1 MRRKTS
7 LIAGT
12 SAAVFFLAFFVT
24 TTACSS
30 LLRGSPLDG
39 LERLREGRSMRSSS
53 ADPNWQDGNADA
65 RPVPPGE
72 TLIVAD
78 LEGPGVITHIWFTI
92 AADDPHHHRSMTIR
106 MYWDGEEEPSVEAPI
121 GDFFA
126 VGHGILTP
134 VNSLPVQVSSDG
146 RALNCYWPMP
156 FRKSAKITVS
166 NDSDTYHV
174 GALYWYVDWLKKES
188 LPPDT
193 AYFHAQY
200 RQEKPC
206 RPGDYLIFDGEG
218 RGHYVGTVLSV
229 HMSMGSWFGEGDD
242 RFYIDGEEEPSLRGT
257 GTEDYFCD
265 AWGFRHFNNPFYGV
279 SVWEGYE
286 PLDRGTAYRWH
297 ITDPVIFNQSLKVTI
312 EHKGVYFDES
322 GKIIS
327 GFKERAD
334 FFSSVAFWYQVGKA
348 KRFAKLPPASERI
361 LQPNFHIEGESLLEE
376 GQPKQPHLQV
386 QKLGGWSG
394 GAQVWLFIH
403 EPGGKLDVPFTLS
416 DAGDYYIEGNFTYA
430 GDYGIYQAIL
440 DGKPV
445 GNPLDFYNDGVIR
458 KKVRFG
464 RQKLSEGEH
473 LLQFESTGEKNPGS
487 TSYLFGLDDV
497 SFWKLP

>member
-1 MRRKTS
+1 MGRRCNMLIPMAMVIVSFCLLSGLTS
-7 LIAGT
+7 VWA
-12 SAAVFFLAFFVT
+12 
-24 TTACSS
+24 S
-30 LLRGSPLDG
+30 LLSGSPLDG
-39 LERLREGRSMRSSS
+39 LEKLRDGKSMRSSS
-53 ADPNWQDGNADA
+53 ADPNWRDGNADA
-65 RPVPPGE
+65 RPIPPGG
-72 TLIVAD
+72 TLTIAD
-78 LEGPGVITHIWFTI
+78 LKGPGVITHIWFTI
-92 AADDPHHHRSMTIR
+92 AADDPHHHRSLTIR
-106 MYWDGEEEPSVEAPI
+106 MYWDGEEEPSVESPI

-156 FRKSAKITVS
+156 FAKSAKVTVS
-166 NDSDTYHV
+166 NDSDKYRV
-174 GALYWYVDWLKKES
+174 AALYWYVDWLKKES

-206 RPGDYLIFDGEG
+206 KPGDYLIFDGEG
-218 RGHYVGTVLSV
+218 KGHYVGTVLSV

-297 ITDPVIFNQSLKVTI
+297 ITDPVIFNKSLKVTI

-334 FFSSVAFWYQVGKA
+334 FFSSVAFWYQ
-348 KRFAKLPPASERI
+348 ASERI
-361 LQPNFHIEGESLLEE
+361 LQPNLHIEGESLLEE
-376 GQPKQPHLQV
+376 GKTKQPYLQL

-394 GAQVWLFIH
+394 GAQAWLFIQG
-403 EPGGKLDVPFTLS
+403 PGGKLDVPFTIS
-416 DAGDYYIEGNFTYA
+416 EAGDYYIEGNFTYA
-430 GDYGIYQAIL
+430 ADYGIYQPLL
-440 DGKPV
+440 DGKPI
-445 GNPLDFYNDGVIR
+445 GKPLDFYNDGVIR
-458 KKVRFG
+458 KKVPFG
-464 RQKLSEGEH
+464 RHKLSDGKH
-473 LLQFESTGEKNPGS
+473 LLQFKSIGDKNAQS
-487 TSYLFGLDDV
+487 TSYLFGLDDL
-497 SFWKLP
+497 SFWKVP